1 MRAAR
6 SRATRGTALDDRA
19 LAVLE
24 YPRVVE
30 RLARLT
36 AFSAS
41 REAALALRPVA
52 DRDTV
57 VRRQRETAEAV
68 RLAALGVAIPLGGA
82 HDVRALARAAARGHA
97 LAPSEL
103 LDVAATAGAAGR
115 VQRALTRVGEDAP
128 LLATVGGGIAD
139 LAPLRALIDEALDD
153 RGEVLDG
160 ASPELRAI
168 RRELAEAHDRLQ
180 QRMQAL
186 AASPLYRDVL
196 QDPIVTMR
204 DGRYVL
210 PVRADFRGAM
220 RGVVHDTSASGATL
234 YIEPIEVVELG
245 NRWRELQLQERHEVE
260 RILRELSEAVG
271 QVAGDVVDAVERLA
285 HVDLALARARLAEAL
300 DATALAVPGRE
311 QPWIVEAPAELRLE
325 RARHPL
331 LDGHVVP
338 ISLSVGGE
346 TRALLITGPNTGGK
360 TVALKTA
367 GLLCLMALAGL
378 PVPAEV
384 GTRIPVYEAVFADI
398 GDEQSIEQSLS
409 TFSGHMTAIIDIIER
424 AGGRALVL
432 LDELGAGTDPTEG
445 AALAI
450 AIVDRL
456 IAQGVTLVATTHH
469 SELKLYAHRTEG
481 VANASV
487 EFDVE
492 TLSPT
497 YRLTVGLPG
506 QSNALAIASNLGMLS
521 EVIARAREGLTA
533 EQRDLESLLGDLRAQ
548 LNAAEERAA
557 RAAAA
562 AEEAETLRADLER
575 RLDALAAESAR
586 MREEA
591 QSRIR
596 RELRDAERLLE
607 RTRREVEA
615 ARLAQAR
622 ADLERAREAVRALEP
637 PPEAPARPARA
648 EVVVP
653 VEPGVIVYLR
663 GVSLPG
669 EALTDPDERGEFDV
683 QLGAL
688 RTRVRLEQVERTAA
702 PGAPGRAP
710 GTLTLAPVAA
720 VADEIEVRGQRIDE
734 ALPQIEEFLDRAARA
749 GRARVRLIHGKGT
762 GTLRRAVR
770 ELLERHPLVTA
781 FEAGQRAEGGD
792 GVTVAY
798 LASVR

>member
-1 MRAAR
+1 
-6 SRATRGTALDDRA
+6 
-19 LAVLE
+19 
-24 YPRVVE
+24 
-30 RLARLT
+30 
-36 AFSAS
+36 
-41 REAALALRPVA
+41 
-52 DRDTV
+52 
-57 VRRQRETAEAV
+57 
-68 RLAALGVAIPLGGA
+68 
-82 HDVRALARAAARGHA
+82 
-97 LAPSEL
+97 
-103 LDVAATAGAAGR
+103 
-115 VQRALTRVGEDAP
+115 GEDAP

-622 ADLERAREAVRALEP
+622 ADLE
-637 PPEAPARPARA
+637 
-648 EVVVP
+648 
-653 VEPGVIVYLR
+653 
-663 GVSLPG
+663 
-669 EALTDPDERGEFDV
+669 
-683 QLGAL
+683 
-688 RTRVRLEQVERTAA
+688 
-702 PGAPGRAP
+702 
-710 GTLTLAPVAA
+710 
-720 VADEIEVRGQRIDE
+720 
-734 ALPQIEEFLDRAARA
+734 
-749 GRARVRLIHGKGT
+749 
-762 GTLRRAVR
+762 
-770 ELLERHPLVTA
+770 
-781 FEAGQRAEGGD
+781 
-792 GVTVAY
+792 
-798 LASVR
+798 